1 MRMEICLACSPLSLW
16 HSDLLCPWSPQ
27 CSHFTV
33 DFAPA
38 LVFGLS
44 LVLFVTRSPAH
55 PAVAGELD
63 RDPSLRIALLSFL
76 ALRLRRCVDSA
87 LLVHWYR
94 GSRGLPRTS
103 CRKSRRGGH

>member
-1 MRMEICLACSPLSLW
+1 MYLSLFLTFRSLSGFADEDGDLPCLFSLSLW

-44 LVLFVTRSPAH
+44 LVLFVTRSPAPQQL
-55 PAVAGELD
+55 PANLIVIRPFESRFFPFLPLSSDAAL
-63 RDPSLRIALLSFL
+63 IALS
-76 ALRLRRCVDSA
+76 
-87 LLVHWYR
+87 
-94 GSRGLPRTS
+94 
-103 CRKSRRGGH
+103 